1 MLSCDVY
8 SPIPPPDLRE
18 GVSSTEDSLA
28 AVYGSET
35 MNSTRYHL
43 HAVLVHQGQASGGH
57 YWSYVRKPPSLH
69 VETAPAVEVTGVTV
83 TKLYQTVSIS
93 EAMSS
98 PAMSTESGA
107 GEGEGKGGGERDS
120 QLVSTVEKTPGEK
133 ESAKNDKKEGEEEG
147 GVWLKFND
155 VSVYEVGWAE
165 VVKESYGGHHNTSA
179 YCLIYLSPQLHKA
192 WASNGE
198 HVCYVV
204 LILTHFA
211 YRRVSIS
218 TVVMYSLLKGGETVL
233 KPDLQCMVEE
243 DNAAFMEEIAEYDA
257 KKEREKQVS

>member
-1 MLSCDVY
+1 MLLCMCHSLFICDVY
-8 SPIPPPDLRE
+8 SLIPPPDLRE

-69 VETAPAVEVTGVTV
+69 VETVPAVEVTGVTE
-83 TKLYQTVSIS
+83 TKLSRTVSNL

-107 GEGEGKGGGERDS
+107 GAEGEGKGGGGGEGEN
-120 QLVSTVEKTPGEK
+120 QLAGTVEKTPESGEK
-133 ESAKNDKKEGEEEG
+133 ESAKDVKKIEEEEG

-179 YCLIYLSPQLHKA
+179 YCLIYLSPQLHGA
-192 WASNGE
+192 WANNGE
-198 HVCYVV
+198 HVHVCCVV
-204 LILTHFA
+204 LIRAKTNFRHQETRSA
-211 YRRVSIS
+211 Y
-218 TVVMYSLLKGGETVL
+218 
-233 KPDLQCMVEE
+233 EE
-243 DNAAFMEEIAEYDA
+243 
-257 KKEREKQVS
+257 